1 MDSKTRREHLLYTRR
16 LKNLLSCTTNV
27 QFMTKLQKH
36 SQDNKLP
43 PTSGTFQ
50 REPENR
56 GNRDN
61 TETFCWFSGFSA
73 SPSLSEEVIM
83 SVGTHESRSASM
95 MPRGSNW
102 ATWCPR
108 IYREWQQQSPPR
120 TGGAGGDGGEGVDRA
135 KWRPGWRGGGGGGWN
150 KTQRKRR
157 VDEKQDGVEGTPK

>member
-1 MDSKTRREHLLYTRR
+1 MYTRRFQEELQVLLMDSKTRREHLLYTRR
-16 LKNLLSCTTNV
+16 LKNVLSCTTNV

-108 IYREWQQQSPPR
+108 IYRE
-120 TGGAGGDGGEGVDRA
+120 
-135 KWRPGWRGGGGGGWN
+135 
-150 KTQRKRR
+150 
-157 VDEKQDGVEGTPK
+157 